1 MHHLATDPT
10 PIGGGTIKERGQAKE
25 AAGRIAALVEPR
37 GVVRDV
43 LASVRNLEH
52 LLRSPRVGARAI
64 AQVIPGLRSS
74 CDSLALSVDQI
85 LEQVREM
92 AGGHVDAAT
101 AELET
106 FVPSLVGRLSAVL
119 DQQTGAA
126 IDAKGRLAF
135 ESAIALVG
143 VELNSVRT
151 LLDLLVRAAE
161 RSDTELSL
169 QEVVHETFLV
179 SFRPAT
185 SRSPLCVFA
194 SYDTDD
200 SDFRASPQV
209 LIPLISI
216 GIAVARDPAGA
227 PIYLRATCR
236 QNEAV
241 QVVISRAAMESS
253 EQYTFDPPVIVPPS
267 LVCAQTA
274 ARLARGSFVSE
285 PGRAVLTWPR

>member
-10 PIGGGTIKERGQAKE
+10 PIGGGIINERGQATDG
-25 AAGRIAALVEPR
+25 AGRIAALVEPR

-64 AQVIPGLRSS
+64 AQVIPSLQSS
-74 CDSLALSVDQI
+74 CDPLAISVDQI
-85 LEQVREM
+85 LAQVREM
-92 AGGHVDAAT
+92 ANAPVDLAT
-101 AELET
+101 AELEA
-106 FVPSLVGRLSAVL
+106 FVPSVVGRLRAVL
-119 DQQTGAA
+119 DQRAGTA
-126 IDAKGRLAF
+126 IDAKARLAF
-135 ESAIALVG
+135 ESVIAV
-143 VELNSVRT
+143 VAAELNSVRQ
-151 LLDLLVRAAE
+151 LLDLLVRASE
-161 RSDTELSL
+161 RSDTEISL

-185 SRSPLCVFA
+185 TRSPLQVFA

-216 GIAVARDPAGA
+216 GIAMVRDASDA
-227 PIYLRATCR
+227 PVYVRATCR
-236 QNEAV
+236 QDEAV
-241 QVVISRAAMESS
+241 QVAISRTGAPSS
-253 EQYTFDPPVIVPPS
+253 EQYTFDPPLIVPPT

-274 ARLARGSFVSE
+274 ARLARGSFVADS
-285 PGRAVLTWPR
+285 GRAVLTWPR